1 MNGMA
6 VAYVGEILVVKQ
18 MFEFTVKLN
27 LRKGCLVL
35 ITRKDELLFPAPF
48 STKQQRKRSDEN
60 TLKQQY
66 LTKVRFSS

>member
-1 MNGMA
+1 MKRMA

-27 LRKGCLVL
+27 LRNGRCIL
-35 ITRKDELLFPAPF
+35 INRKDELLFPAPF
-48 STKQQRKRSDEN
+48 STKQHRKRPDEH